1 MFGRSRKSIEF
12 LMDWQIADSLMRI
25 ITEARRQLTLVS
37 PYNRHWGH
45 LKRELEAAQNRGV
58 NVIMYYRSDEANPVA
73 DYDGIDGI
81 PVRMLHSKIYSNEKT
96 TLLTTMN
103 LLETSAA
110 YSREVGL
117 LIRDADLRREIDAYI
132 KTLTDGRSQIPRTNR
147 TATTATPG
155 NNRQALASQQVNAPE
170 ASNTNEIVAFLDNL
184 GFCIECREPK
194 PMDRTKPL
202 CLDCFKSF
210 RTRGKH
216 KHCHQCGDS
225 AATEINQP
233 FCATC
238 SDARLSGGAQHPVP
252 Q

>member
-12 LMDWQIADSLMRI
+12 LMDWQIADSLLRI
-25 ITEARRQLTLVS
+25 IAEARRQITLVS
-37 PYNRHWGH
+37 PYNKHWGH

-58 NVIMYYRSDEANPVA
+58 NIIMYYRSDEANPVA
-73 DYDGIDGI
+73 DYNGIDGI

-117 LIRDADLRREIDAYI
+117 LIRDADLRREIDSYI
-132 KTLTDGRSQIPRTNR
+132 KTLVDSQSRVQRTNR

-155 NNRQALASQQVNAPE
+155 NNRETSARQQVNAPQ
-170 ASNTNEIVAFLDNL
+170 ANDANEIAAFLDNL
-184 GFCIECREPK
+184 GFCIECRDRK

-210 RTRGKH
+210 RTHGTH

-225 AATEINQP
+225 APTQIHQP
-233 FCATC
+233 FCTTC
-238 SDARLSGGAQHPVP
+238 SNAQLSAGA
-252 Q
+252 

>member
-25 ITEARRQLTLVS
+25 IAEARRQITLVS
-37 PYNRHWGH
+37 PYNKHWGH

-58 NVIMYYRSDEANPVA
+58 NIIMYYRSDEANPVA
-73 DYDGIDGI
+73 DYNGIDGI

-117 LIRDADLRREIDAYI
+117 LIRDADLRREIDSYI
-132 KTLTDGRSQIPRTNR
+132 KTLAGGISASNGVAGPGAGSERRNTATRQPTRPRT
-147 TATTATPG
+147 
-155 NNRQALASQQVNAPE
+155 SPE
-170 ASNTNEIVAFLDNL
+170 ATWIANYINSN
-184 GFCIECREPK
+184 GFCIECGAPK
-194 PMDRTKPL
+194 ALDAERPL
-202 CLDCFKSF
+202 CPACFSKF
-210 RTRGKH
+210 GRAGTHQYCH
-216 KHCHQCGDS
+216 KCGNLETTQV
-225 AATEINQP
+225 AQP

-238 SDARLSGGAQHPVP
+238 SDARLSAGAQHPVL
-252 Q
+252 